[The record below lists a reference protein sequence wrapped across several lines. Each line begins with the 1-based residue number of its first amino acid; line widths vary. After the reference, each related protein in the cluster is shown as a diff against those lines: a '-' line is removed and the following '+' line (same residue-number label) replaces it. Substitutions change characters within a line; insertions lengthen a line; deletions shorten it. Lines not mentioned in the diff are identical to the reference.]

1 MKVVAKT
8 VWKAVKPGEVY
19 PRDFGPGDEIPE
31 WAEPAA
37 AVAAGA
43 AERVSGSEA
52 EPDDAAAPA
61 ATADN
66 ATATRVVA
74 RVTSDCALKVEGRT
88 TRFKAGKTVYDE
100 VARMLVEL
108 GNAVEIRADEGA
120 PETK

>member
-19 PRDFGPGDEIPE
+19 PRDFGPGDEIPD

-37 AVAAGA
+37 AIAAGA
-43 AERVSGSEA
+43 AEQV
-52 EPDDAAAPA
+52 DDAASDAEDVTEDGSTPS
-61 ATADN
+61 
-66 ATATRVVA
+66 RVVA
-74 RVTSDCALKVEGRT
+74 RVTVDCQLKLDGRT
-88 TRFKAGKTVYDE
+88 TKFKAGKTVYDE
-100 VARMLVEL
+100 VARMLVDL

>member
-8 VWKAVKPGEVY
+8 VWRAVKPGEVY
-19 PRDFGPGDEIPE
+19 PRDFGPGDEIPD

-37 AVAAGA
+37 AIAAGFA
-43 AERVSGSEA
+43 AQI
-52 EPDDAAAPA
+52 DDASTPSAESATDNGSAPS
-61 ATADN
+61 
-66 ATATRVVA
+66 RIVA
-74 RVTSDCALKVEGRT
+74 RVTADCQLKLDGRT
-88 TRFKAGKTVYDE
+88 TRFKAGKTVYDD